1 MCAKNKFNIRD
12 KGLRM
17 LELKDFFT
25 KYTDEDYEIGIN
37 ELVEKFSDYMV
48 EKYKENFEVT
58 DETLISDIKLLN
70 FYGFEVNVNVNKYG
84 KKMYSNIS
92 KLFDK
97 QEITLIL
104 NEISSSKFLCEKDI
118 AIIEE
123 KISSTISEKLKVKLK
138 NFNKINKS
146 LKTQNSKVKYSLF
159 NINDAVERKK
169 TVTFKY
175 NGYFVEN
182 DKICTRPKHGIK
194 KYEIEPYGLAI
205 SSNKCYFIGKD
216 LLDEG
221 QIKHFRVDLL
231 DDVQIG
237 KKEISSRCNFD
248 MEAHLNRSFN
258 MYAGGPIEKVKLKVN
273 KAIIN
278 NIVDYFGIDKEIEE
292 IDENYFFIESEL
304 YINSGLVSW
313 ILRFGE
319 NIEVIQPE
327 MLKNRVKEKI
337 KKLYS
342 LYFKETK

>member
-17 LELKDFFT
+17 LELKDFFI

-37 ELVEKFSDYMV
+37 ELVEKFSNYMA
-48 EKYKENFEVT
+48 EKYKDNFEVT

-84 KKMYSNIS
+84 KKMYSNLS

-97 QEITLIL
+97 QEILLIF

-118 AIIEE
+118 AIIKE
-123 KISSTISEKLKVKLK
+123 KLSSLISEKLEGKLN
-138 NFNKINKS
+138 NFDKINKS
-146 LKTQNSKVKYSLF
+146 LKTKNNKVKYSLF
-159 NINDAVERKK
+159 NINDAVERNK
-169 TVTFKY
+169 TITFKY
-175 NGYFVEN
+175 NSYFIEN
-182 DKICTRPKHGIK
+182 RKICMKPKHSNQ
-194 KYEIEPYGLAI
+194 KYEIEPYGLVL
-205 SSNKCYFIGKD
+205 SSNKCYLIGKD

-221 QIKHFRVDLL
+221 KIKHFRVDLL

-237 KKEISSRCNFD
+237 KKEINSRCNFNLK
-248 MEAHLNRSFN
+248 EHLNRSFN

-273 KAIIN
+273 KAIAN

-292 IDENYFFIESEL
+292 IDEHYFAIESEL
-304 YINSGLVSW
+304 YMNSGLVSW

-319 NIEVIQPE
+319 NIEVIEPE
-327 MLKNRVKEKI
+327 ILKDRVKEKV